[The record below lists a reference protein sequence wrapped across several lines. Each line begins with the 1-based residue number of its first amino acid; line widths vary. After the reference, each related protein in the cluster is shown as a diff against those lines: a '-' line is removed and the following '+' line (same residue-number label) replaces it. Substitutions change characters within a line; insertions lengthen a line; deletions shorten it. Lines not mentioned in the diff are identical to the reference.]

1 MSANK
6 SFVSNQIFLQVLNWL
21 IKPVWIFLIDREV
34 QNLLGEEV
42 YGNYF
47 FYLNTSLILMLLLDF
62 GMHNFNAKEV
72 GFNKR
77 FLKIGT
83 PGLAWLKLCMS
94 ILYFTLLY
102 FLGLNSIF
110 LLAIGLNQ
118 VLSSWIL
125 FYRTSL
131 SGLHLFKFD
140 AIFSV
145 LDRLLAVL
153 LLSLFLFSTVLRPF
167 FTIQTFVY
175 LQTIAFVISLCILLF
190 VSKQKNALYI
200 FQKPSISKLK
210 KLFISNLPFAMLT
223 LLMTFYMRFDAIY
236 INLFSESSDLQTGL
250 YAQGFRMLEA
260 LSMYAMMFTGM
271 LLPLFSRQISQQ
283 EESSGLLNLVL
294 KFVWIPAF
302 FMVVLAVFK
311 SKEVMELLYNY
322 TDSEN
327 HKQASETFK
336 ALMFAFV
343 PMSGSLV
350 LGTYLTAASK
360 LKQLIWSSFFAFLT
374 LSLFSMVFISKIG
387 SLGAAYSVF
396 AAQMVVFICFVYVY
410 ISFKKEKLVHFIL
423 SQKQIL
429 LFGGLLYTINK
440 VLWGVFN
447 VGFLNFIVIN
457 ILLIVLLVI
466 VLKMFNLAN
475 LKKILKDRI
484 KTI

>member
-1 MSANK
+1 MSTNK

-94 ILYFTLLY
+94 ILYFLLLY
-102 FLGLNSIF
+102 FLGLNSVF

-145 LDRLLAVL
+145 LDRLLSVF
-153 LLSLFLFSTVLRPF
+153 LLSLFLFSNTLRPL

-175 LQTIAFVISLCILLF
+175 LQTVAFVISLCILLV

-200 FQKPSISKLK
+200 LQKPSLVKLK
-210 KLFISNLPFAMLT
+210 KLFVSNLPFAMLT

-236 INLFSESSDLQTGL
+236 INIFSENSDLQTGL

-283 EESSGLLNLVL
+283 VESSDLLNLVL

-302 FMVVLAVFK
+302 FMMVLALFK
-311 SKEVMELLYNY
+311 SREVMELLYNY
-322 TDSEN
+322 TDPVN
-327 HKQASETFK
+327 RIQASDTFRV
-336 ALMFAFV
+336 LMFAFI

-360 LKQLIWSSFFAFLT
+360 LKQLIWSSLLAFLT
-374 LSLFSMVFISKIG
+374 LTIFSMVFITNKG

-396 AAQMVVFICFVYVY
+396 AAQGVVFICFVHVY
-410 ISFKKEKLVHFIL
+410 IKFKNEKLVHFIL

-429 LFGGLLYTINK
+429 LFGGLLYTLNRI
-440 VLWGVFN
+440 LWAIFNTDFVTFLGV
-447 VGFLNFIVIN
+447 N

-466 VLKMFNLAN
+466 VLKLFNLTN

>member
-1 MSANK
+1 MSTNK

-21 IKPVWIFLIDREV
+21 IKPIWIFLIDREV

-83 PGLAWLKLCMS
+83 PGLAWLKLIMS
-94 ILYFTLLY
+94 LLYFLLLY
-102 FLGLNSIF
+102 FLGLNSF
-110 LLAIGLNQ
+110 LLLAIGLNQ

-131 SGLHLFKFD
+131 SGLHLFRFD

-153 LLSLFLFSTVLRPF
+153 LLSLFLFSSSLRPF

-175 LQTIAFVISLCILLF
+175 LQTIAFVISLCILLI
-190 VSKQKNALYI
+190 VSKQKDALYI
-200 FQKPSISKLK
+200 IQKPSLVKLK

-223 LLMTFYMRFDAIY
+223 LLMTLYMRFDAIY
-236 INLFSESSDLQTGL
+236 INIFSESPDMQTGL

-283 EESSGLLNLVL
+283 VDSTRLFNLVL
-294 KFVWIPAF
+294 KLVWIPAI
-302 FMVVLAVFK
+302 FMTALAVYK
-311 SKEVMELLYNY
+311 SKEVMELLYTY
-322 TDSEN
+322 RDSN
-327 HKQASETFK
+327 NLDQASETFK
-336 ALMFAFV
+336 VLMFAFI

-350 LGTYLTAASK
+350 LGSYLTAASK
-360 LKQLIWSSFFAFLT
+360 LKQLIWASLFAFIT
-374 LSLFSMVFISKIG
+374 LSIVSLVLISRLG
-387 SLGAAYSVF
+387 SLGAAYGVF
-396 AAQMVVFICFVYVY
+396 SAQMVVFICFVYIY
-410 ISFKKEKLVHFIL
+410 IQYANKKFIHFIL
-423 SQKQIL
+423 SQKQIM
-429 LFGGLLYTINK
+429 LFGGLLYTINWA
-440 VLWGVFN
+440 LWSVFSSGFFTFIITN
-447 VGFLNFIVIN
+447 V
-457 ILLIVLLVI
+457 LLIALLI
-466 VLKMFNLAN
+466 IALKMFDLAN
-475 LKKILKDRI
+475 IKKILKDRI

>member
-1 MSANK
+1 MSTNK

-94 ILYFTLLY
+94 ILYFLLLY
-102 FLGLNSIF
+102 FLGLNSVF

-145 LDRLLAVL
+145 LDRLLSVF
-153 LLSLFLFSTVLRPF
+153 LLSLFLFSTAFRPF

-190 VSKQKNALYI
+190 VSKQKNALYF

-236 INLFSESSDLQTGL
+236 INIFSESSDLQTGL

-283 EESSGLLNLVL
+283 EESTGLLNLVL

-302 FMVVLAVFK
+302 FMMVLAIFK

-322 TDSEN
+322 RNSEN
-327 HKQASETFK
+327 LIQASDTFK

-360 LKQLIWSSFFAFLT
+360 LKQLIWSSFIAFLI

-387 SLGAAYSVF
+387 ALGAAYSVF
-396 AAQMVVFICFVYVY
+396 ATQMVVFICFVYVY
-410 ISFKKEKLVHFIL
+410 IRFKKEKIVHFIL

-429 LFGGLLYTINK
+429 LFGGLLFTINR

-457 ILLIVLLVI
+457 IFLILLLII
-466 VLKMFNLAN
+466 VLRMFHLAN
-475 LKKILKDRI
+475 IKKILKDRI